1 MIATIRLL
9 RLLGW
14 IVLCAPLQSVLLPLR
29 TPLSK
34 RLPHM
39 FHRGCCR
46 ILGLDV
52 QLWGERSRERPTLFV
67 CNHTS
72 YLDIIA
78 LGGVLPGSFVAKQE
92 VRGWPLFGY
101 LSQLQRTVFVDRRRD
116 ATAKHRDEMV
126 ERLGA
131 GDNLILFPEGTSNDG
146 NRVLPFKTAFFGI
159 AEKPV
164 RGKPLAVQPV
174 SIAYTKLNGIPM
186 GRRYRPYYA
195 WYGDMDLATHLF
207 EMAGLGR
214 ATVVVECHPTVTIE
228 QFKNRKELAAH
239 CERVIAEGV
248 ARANG
253 GRLEGRVIR
262 GRGMRRL
269 AAAAR
274 ARARASAGG
283 LLDRMASGKANL
295 PPRGHNDERRTTQA
309 TQPAPPGQDGPGRG

>member
-1 MIATIRLL
+1 MIAVIRLI

-14 IVLCAPLQSVLLPLR
+14 IAACAPLQSVMLPLGI
-29 TPLSK
+29 PLSR
-34 RLPHM
+34 RLPHI

-52 QLWGERSRERPTLFV
+52 QLWGERSRERPTLFI

-101 LSQLQRTVFVDRRRD
+101 LSRLQRTVFVERRRD
-116 ATAKHRDEMV
+116 ATARHRDEMV
-126 ERLGA
+126 ERLEA

-146 NRVLPFKTAFFGI
+146 NRVLPFKTSFFGI

-164 RGKPLAVQPV
+164 RGKALAVQPV

-195 WYGDMDLATHLF
+195 WYGDMDLASHLF

-214 ATVVVECHPTVTIE
+214 ATVVVECHPPVTIE
-228 QFKNRKELAAH
+228 QFKNRKELSAY

-248 ARANG
+248 SRATT

-274 ARARASAGG
+274 ARARASASG

-295 PPRGHNDERRTTQA
+295 PPRGPNDESRTTQGP
-309 TQPAPPGQDGPGRG
+309 QPASPGQDGSGRG

>member
-1 MIATIRLL
+1 MIAIIRLI
-9 RLLGW
+9 RLFGW
-14 IVLCAPLQSVLLPLR
+14 IAICAPLQSALLLLKA
-29 TPLSK
+29 PLSR
-34 RLPHM
+34 RLPHI
-39 FHRGCCR
+39 FHRGACR
-46 ILGLDV
+46 IFGLDV
-52 QLWGERSRERPTLFV
+52 ELWGERSRERPTLFI

-78 LGGVLPGSFVAKQE
+78 LGAVLPGSFVAKSE
-92 VRGWPLFGY
+92 VRSWPLFGF
-101 LSQLQRTVFVDRRRD
+101 LAILQRTVFVERRRD
-116 ATAKHRDEMV
+116 ATVKHRDEMV
-126 ERLGA
+126 ERLEA

-146 NRVLPFKTAFFGI
+146 NRVLPFKSAFFGV
-159 AEKPV
+159 AERPIKG
-164 RGKPLAVQPV
+164 RPLVVQPV
-174 SIAYTKLNGIPM
+174 SISYTKLNGIPM

-195 WYGDMDLATHLF
+195 WYGDMELATHLF

-214 ATVVVECHPTVTIE
+214 ATVVVECHPPVTIE

-248 ARANG
+248 SKAIS

-283 LLDRMASGKANL
+283 LLDRMGSAVGNV
-295 PPRGHNDERRTTQA
+295 PPRGQSEDRRAPQA
-309 TQPAPPGQDGPGRG
+309 EAVPPGPNEPGRG